1 MFREVVLF
9 TVLTH
14 SLLKAFVLGQFF
26 VFTRVNCKIDY
37 CIQGNIHPF
46 RPRCHRANS
55 ISQIISV
62 NTTASG
68 RIQDGWGEP
77 FAIVKGRK

>member
-14 SLLKAFVLGQFF
+14 SLLKAFVLGQFS

-55 ISQIISV
+55 ISQIISPLTQLHLDEFKTGGG
-62 NTTASG
+62 N
-68 RIQDGWGEP
+68 RLQL
-77 FAIVKGRK
+77 